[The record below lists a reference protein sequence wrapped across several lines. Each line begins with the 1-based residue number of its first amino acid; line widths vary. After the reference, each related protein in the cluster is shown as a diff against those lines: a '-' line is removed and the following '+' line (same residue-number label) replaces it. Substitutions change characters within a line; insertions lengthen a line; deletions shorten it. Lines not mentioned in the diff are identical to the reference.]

1 MNQNKMKKILF
12 YLLVFIIVFLPRL
25 PGISLFSTVDEPD
38 YIKYGGNVYYALGQ
52 RDLSK
57 TYQTY
62 QPAVTTTYTS
72 ALAYHFVFPAYKG
85 FGQGY
90 FDDSFQQTDYL
101 EKNGVEPIK
110 LLFVAR
116 IIMITIVSVM
126 LTVSFLLLD
135 LIIGSIPSIIIILL
149 MSFDPFFLG
158 HSRLLTQEGLMSISV
173 IASILAL
180 IVYCTKK
187 DHWIFVV
194 ISSITAAIAMLTKLN
209 AIVLLPIN
217 AILFTFFWKPE
228 PVNNKRYQAQRR
240 IVAVVM
246 WLSVF
251 LVFTCAVWPAL
262 WNHPGDVISSLFE
275 KSFGFL
281 GSKEGVPVEDL
292 SLQVVIGQNDIIRY
306 IRSIWWQVPPLTW
319 AGCLIALFFFT
330 IKIKQNNE
338 TLNILFYTFLILA
351 IMMTIMMSM
360 GKKMGNHY
368 VMVSHVSLSLLA
380 GLGYIQGIY
389 HFRKHFNE
397 RSSNPATAFVLIV
410 IVGSQIFNFLSYYP
424 YFFDYINPMA
434 LATRGTTSIIDT
446 GYGQGLDIA
455 ARYLSLKPN
464 SGDLKVMSWWSTSFD
479 YFFPGDTEHIWVIKN
494 WRQEDIDKL
503 RSSDYLVVY
512 YQTQMSRKIPE
523 SLMNILEFVKPEK
536 NISIH
541 DIDMVRIYKVTNLPP
556 EVFIPSIINP

>member
-1 MNQNKMKKILF
+1 MKKILF

-217 AILFTFFWKPE
+217 AILF
-228 PVNNKRYQAQRR
+228 
-240 IVAVVM
+240 
-246 WLSVF
+246 
-251 LVFTCAVWPAL
+251 
-262 WNHPGDVISSLFE
+262 
-275 KSFGFL
+275 
-281 GSKEGVPVEDL
+281 
-292 SLQVVIGQNDIIRY
+292 
-306 IRSIWWQVPPLTW
+306 
-319 AGCLIALFFFT
+319 
-330 IKIKQNNE
+330 
-338 TLNILFYTFLILA
+338 NI
-351 IMMTIMMSM
+351 
-360 GKKMGNHY
+360 
-368 VMVSHVSLSLLA
+368 
-380 GLGYIQGIY
+380 
-389 HFRKHFNE
+389 
-397 RSSNPATAFVLIV
+397 
-410 IVGSQIFNFLSYYP
+410 
-424 YFFDYINPMA
+424 
-434 LATRGTTSIIDT
+434 
-446 GYGQGLDIA
+446 
-455 ARYLSLKPN
+455 
-464 SGDLKVMSWWSTSFD
+464 
-479 YFFPGDTEHIWVIKN
+479 
-494 WRQEDIDKL
+494 
-503 RSSDYLVVY
+503 
-512 YQTQMSRKIPE
+512 
-523 SLMNILEFVKPEK
+523 
-536 NISIH
+536 
-541 DIDMVRIYKVTNLPP
+541 
-556 EVFIPSIINP
+556 